1 VQAQEKSIMNE
12 MKTVG
17 VVQAV
22 RPSLLHKADS
32 VITVG
37 SGRGFVVE
45 HRVYF
50 DFGDGN
56 GYRKLRRNVVVT
68 ASHCLPHA
76 PKVMS
81 GVDYQLATYPKLLA
95 PLGEEPSV
103 WSQCLFFDPVADVA
117 VLGEPD
123 DQELPDERDGYH
135 ALTGQRKPF
144 ATAAPESGEAYML
157 ALDGVTW
164 KPTTLEVHVTIGGNG
179 LSTGATLAGQSG
191 SPVLDGKGRAVALV
205 SVGSEE
211 ISNGVRTPMQRWN
224 GPQPMLRLAL
234 PPWLLRATKGRSH
247 EAAAR
252 VRTPFAR

>member
-1 VQAQEKSIMNE
+1 MQAQEKSIMNE

-17 VVQAV
+17 VVQTV
-22 RPSLLHKADS
+22 RPSLLHKGDS

-56 GYRKLRRNVVVT
+56 GYRKLRRKVVVT

-81 GVDYQLATYPKLLA
+81 GVDYQSATYPKLLA

-103 WSQCLFFDPVADVA
+103 WTQCLFFDPVADVA
-117 VLGEPD
+117 VLGAPD
-123 DQELPDERDGYH
+123 DQELPDEWNAYY
-135 ALTGQRKPF
+135 ALVKGRKAF
-144 ATAAPESGEAYML
+144 ATVVPESGEGYML

-164 KPTTLEVHVTIGGNG
+164 KPTTLEVHVTISGNG
-179 LSTGATLAGQSG
+179 LSTGETLAGQSG

-205 SVGSEE
+205 SIGAAS
-211 ISNGVRTPMQRWN
+211 ISNGVRTPIQQLN
-224 GPQPMLRLAL
+224 GPQPILKLAL
-234 PPWLLRATKGRSH
+234 PPWLLRATKGRSRKV
-247 EAAAR
+247 AAR
-252 VRTPFAR
+252 VAVRR